1 MLAAA
6 IGMTTLAANVSAA
19 TSGISIGYIWNSS
32 VNPTINVRK
41 NGVSGGVS
49 GQYIKAGEQICRFC
63 PSTTSD
69 WAFCIEPAKSM
80 QGASYK
86 DWYTQNGFT
95 EYDTFD
101 LTDKNKADS
110 FAYWKSIGGTDGP
123 MAKCMGLVQYYGYSS
138 HKNGNYYAATQLII
152 WEMILGYRGHT
163 QTTFGKCS
171 DVLWNDFTYPS
182 GGWCTKSGVEKAYN
196 DIVSNVKN
204 HYMLPSALK
213 LTKAQAK
220 DEPNVLKY
228 NVVNL
233 RYETKVTVPTSYV
246 TASSLAH
253 NFSGLKAKLESLIKS
268 KFSGTFGK
276 DYGIETSASGTN
288 TVYTIWS
295 KERQF
300 TSSGDSSIY
309 VTESVPMQMKD
320 SLKKQETL
328 FANIYYQ
335 TCLLSTRLDPI
346 AGYVGLASY
355 NEPNLTVEKT
365 YTDSSNNQIT
375 ATELNTLLG
384 KTTFVVSCLYD
395 GKKYY

>member
-41 NGVSGGVS
+41 NGVTGGVS
-49 GQYIKAGEQICRFC
+49 GQYIKAGEQICRF
-63 PSTTSD
+63 SSSSTSD

-123 MAKCMGLVQYYGYSS
+123 MAKYLGLVQYYGYSS
-138 HKNGNYYAATQLII
+138 HKNGDYYAATQLII

-204 HYMLPSALK
+204 HYKLPSALK
-213 LTKAQAK
+213 STKTQAK
-220 DEPNVLKY
+220 DEPNILKY

-246 TASSLAH
+246 KASSLAH
-253 NFSGLKAKLESLIKS
+253 NFSGLKSKLESLIKS

-276 DYGIETSASGTN
+276 DYGIETSTSGTN

-309 VTESVPMQMKD
+309 VTESIPM
-320 SLKKQETL
+320 
-328 FANIYYQ
+328 
-335 TCLLSTRLDPI
+335 
-346 AGYVGLASY
+346 V
-355 NEPNLTVEKT
+355 
-365 YTDSSNNQIT
+365 
-375 ATELNTLLG
+375 
-384 KTTFVVSCLYD
+384 
-395 GKKYY
+395 